1 MVELSIVI
9 PAWNEGENVK
19 VLLERLRP
27 VAARIDTL
35 HEVAIVVPSE
45 NDTTCAPAR
54 AAGAKIVVQTEP
66 GYGGA
71 LRAGF
76 ARTRGRSVL
85 TMDADCSHDPHFLLP
100 MWAARDRAQVV
111 IASRY
116 VMHGHAEVELSRAI
130 LSRILN
136 GFFRTLL
143 SLPLRDISSGFR
155 LYDRRVL
162 DEVRSTGRDFDVLEE
177 LVIRAWLAGF
187 AIEEVPFHYRPRL
200 TGRSHAKLIK
210 FGIAF
215 LKTAWR
221 MWKLRHAR
229 VAADYEVRA
238 FHSRNPLRRWW
249 HRRRYRAVMSLVGQA
264 PERILDLGCGSSML
278 VMGIP
283 QAIGVD
289 REPAKLRYIRRLG
302 VRGARASLSA
312 LPFATGAFDLVIAAN
327 VLEKEPDDPAILR
340 EISRVLAPGG
350 AAIVATPD
358 FARATWK
365 LAYAL
370 RSLLAP
376 GSAALDFATRLT
388 RASLEEKLKAAGLAI
403 DQVIG
408 RAEVVVRAVK
418 KDLR

>member
-27 VAARIDTL
+27 VAAKIDRD
-35 HEVAIVVPSE
+35 HEIAIVVPSE
-45 NDTTCAPAR
+45 ADTTCAPAR
-54 AAGAKIVVQTEP
+54 AAGARIIVQTEP

-76 ARTRGRSVL
+76 AETRGRSVL

-116 VMHGHAEVELSRAI
+116 VQHGHAEVELSRAI
-130 LSRILN
+130 LSWILN

-143 SLPLRDISSGFR
+143 ALPLRDISSGFR

-177 LVIRAWLAGF
+177 LVIRAYLAGF
-187 AIEEVPFHYRPRL
+187 AVEEVPFHYRPRL

-221 MWKLRHAR
+221 MWKLRHSR
-229 VAADYEVRA
+229 VAADYEARA

-264 PERILDLGCGSSML
+264 PARVLDLGCGSSML

-283 QAIGVD
+283 QAVGVD
-289 REPAKLRYIRRLG
+289 HEPTKLRYIRRLG
-302 VRGARASLSA
+302 VRGARASLAS
-312 LPFATGAFDLVIAAN
+312 LPFASGSFDLVIAAH
-327 VLEKEPDDPAILR
+327 VLEKEPDDPAIVR
-340 EISRVLAPGG
+340 EIARVLAPGG

-358 FARATWK
+358 FGSLRWR
-365 LAYAL
+365 LAFAL

-376 GSAALDFATRLT
+376 GSAALDFPTRLT
-388 RASLEEKLKAAGLAI
+388 RAALEERLKAGGLEVEKAI
-403 DQVIG
+403 G
-408 RAEVVVRAVK
+408 GAEVVVRAVK
-418 KDLR
+418 RA